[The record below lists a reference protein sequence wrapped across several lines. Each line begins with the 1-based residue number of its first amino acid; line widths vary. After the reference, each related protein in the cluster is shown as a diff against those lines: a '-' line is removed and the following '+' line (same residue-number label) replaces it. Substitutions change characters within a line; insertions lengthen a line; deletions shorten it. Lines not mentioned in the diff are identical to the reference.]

1 MFCAKSFDDLHYQ
14 NPAEEK
20 NLTRGNYEKKSHIL
34 IVEDRIEFRVL
45 IRKMLDSQGTD
56 MEIEEVED
64 GASAIEIIKIK
75 QFDCILLD
83 FLLGDSTG
91 YQILRRIKEIQ
102 PQFPNLVVTAYGN
115 PSLVDEVLDMGVS
128 GFILKENLSVD
139 NLTKVLGEILQ
150 TSQTEGQ
157 KQEAMLDDPLS
168 YKGLEGMKL
177 LMVDDT
183 SVNLTVL
190 RKM

>member
-1 MFCAKSFDDLHYQ
+1 M
-14 NPAEEK
+14 
-20 NLTRGNYEKKSHIL
+20 L
-34 IVEDRIEFRVL
+34 IVEDRTEFRVL
-45 IRKMLDSQGTD
+45 LRQMLDLQGTD

-64 GASAIEIIKIK
+64 GASAIGIIKIK
-75 QFDCILLD
+75 QFDCIILD

-102 PQFPNLVVTAYGN
+102 PQVPILVVTTYDN

-157 KQEAMLDDPLS
+157 KQEALLDDPLS

-183 SVNLTVL
+183 PVNLMAL
-190 RKM
+190 REM